1 MRDLE
6 YLDIDILGMKYS
18 KDIEEGDDLD
28 IEVSINYT
36 LNFDEEEKMAFGEC
50 FLNIDDENHEG
61 KLSIELHTVGIF
73 SFMAAE
79 LTDDIRRVYHKES
92 IRVLNPKWN
101 ELIYRLTELA
111 DIAPIEL
118 EEMEIEDGDISLGG
132 GENLN

>member
-6 YLDIDILGMKYS
+6 YLDLDILGMKYS

-36 LNFDEEEKMAFGEC
+36 LNFDEEERMAFGEC
-50 FLNIDDENHEG
+50 YLNIDDDNHEG
-61 KLSIELHTVGIF
+61 KLSIEIHTVGIF
-73 SFMAAE
+73 SYMADT
-79 LTDDIRRVYHKES
+79 LTDDLRKLFHKES

-101 ELIYRLTELA
+101 DLIYRFTELA

-118 EEMEIEDGDISLGG
+118 DLMEIEDDDITLGG